1 MDVHAYESHVCR
13 EGAMDGMRGG
23 WESCLACRVLQNSR
37 DHPQHQQRISDSNLP
52 LSKLFHGQFTS
63 ADGLNLA

>member
-37 DHPQHQQRISDSNLP
+37 DLPHHQPRIGDLDLP
-52 LSKLFHGQFTS
+52 LSRPFHNRFTPVNEF
-63 ADGLNLA
+63 DLA